1 MGEKYSSKRSNG
13 DYLADLISLRSPQK
27 MLIVNFMRV
36 IMILILLGSIY
47 LFGYTWEGFK
57 GGVEYS
63 AYPSG
68 NNVDT
73 YTGALIDREKAN
85 VDCKRVWGYNGLFCS
100 PETGDKLFDP
110 FFGSGSSMSCEGS
123 GITKSGGN
131 VCLNAEQR
139 RLLTTRGG
147 NASSDAQIG

>member
-1 MGEKYSSKRSNG
+1 MGEKRLSKHSDG
-13 DYLADLISLRSPQK
+13 GYLAKMMSPGKSILLIH
-27 MLIVNFMRV
+27 FMRV
-36 IMILILLGSIY
+36 LMIIILLGSIY
-47 LFGYTWEGFK
+47 VFGFTWEGFK

-63 AYPSG
+63 AYPS
-68 NNVDT
+68 NDNVDT
-73 YTGALIDREKAN
+73 YTGALIDQSKNTAE
-85 VDCKRVWGYNGLFCS
+85 CKRVWGYNGLFCS

-110 FFGSGSSMSCEGS
+110 FFGSGSSMTCEGS

-147 NASSDAQIG
+147 NAVSDAQIG

>member
-1 MGEKYSSKRSNG
+1 MGEKNVSRRSDG
-13 DYLADLISLRSPQK
+13 GYLANLLSPGK
-27 MLIVNFMRV
+27 
-36 IMILILLGSIY
+36 IMILFNLLRVTVVLIILFSIY

-63 AYPSG
+63 AYPS
-68 NNVDT
+68 NSNIDT
-73 YTGALIDREKAN
+73 YTGALVDQTKN
-85 VDCKRVWGYNGLFCS
+85 NSDCKRVWGYNGLFCS

-110 FFGSGSSMSCEGS
+110 FFGSGSSMTCEGS

-147 NASSDAQIG
+147 NSSPDSQIG